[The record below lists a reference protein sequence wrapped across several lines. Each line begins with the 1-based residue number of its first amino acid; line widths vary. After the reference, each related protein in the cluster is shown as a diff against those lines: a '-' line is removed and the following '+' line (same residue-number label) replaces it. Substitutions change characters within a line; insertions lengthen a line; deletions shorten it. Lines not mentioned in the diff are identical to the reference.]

1 MNLVL
6 DLGNTAFKWAI
17 FDDKN
22 LIFRGKLDY
31 SNVVFEFP
39 EWSKYDIKQVAV
51 STVIEIPYQLKK
63 ILEAFDFVL
72 NINHNVSL
80 PIKNS
85 YQTPGSLGV
94 DRLVNAVAARYLSD
108 KQETLVIDCGTC
120 LKIDLS
126 TLENGFVGGSI
137 SPGINMRYEA
147 LHNYTHKLPS
157 LKPMNFNKL
166 TGISTNDSIHNGVIC
181 GINNEILGSIENY
194 EREFPDIHIIIT
206 GGDLCYLE
214 KITEK
219 KAIFVEPDLTLI
231 GINLILLH
239 NIQ

>member
-6 DLGNTAFKWAI
+6 DLGNTALKWAI

-31 SNVVFEFP
+31 SNVVYEFP

-51 STVIEIPYQLKK
+51 STVIEIQNQLKK
-63 ILEAFDFVL
+63 IFETFDSVL
-72 NINHNVSL
+72 FINQNVSL

-85 YQTPGSLGV
+85 YQTPDSLGM
-94 DRLVNAVAARYLSD
+94 DRLVNAVAARYLSN
-108 KQETLVIDCGTC
+108 KQETLVVDCGTC

-126 TLENGFVGGSI
+126 TIENGFVGGSI
-137 SPGINMRYEA
+137 SPGITMRYEA
-147 LHNYTHKLPS
+147 LHNFTHKLPL

-166 TGISTNDSIHNGVIC
+166 TGVSTNDSIHNGVIC

-194 EREFPDIHIIIT
+194 KREFPDIHIIIT
-206 GGDLCYLE
+206 GGDLSFLE

-219 KAIFVEPDLTLI
+219 KAIFAEPDLTLI

>member
-6 DLGNTAFKWAI
+6 DLGNTALKWAI

-31 SNVVFEFP
+31 SNVVYEFP

-51 STVIEIPYQLKK
+51 STEIEIQNQLKK
-63 ILEAFDFVL
+63 IFETFDSVL
-72 NINHNVSL
+72 FINQNVSL

-85 YQTPGSLGV
+85 YQTPDSLGM
-94 DRLVNAVAARYLSD
+94 DRLVNAVAARYLSN
-108 KQETLVIDCGTC
+108 KQETLVVDCGTC

-126 TLENGFVGGSI
+126 TIENGFVGGSI
-137 SPGINMRYEA
+137 SPGITMRYEA
-147 LHNYTHKLPS
+147 LHNFTHKLPL

-166 TGISTNDSIHNGVIC
+166 TGVSTNDSIHNGVIC

-194 EREFPDIHIIIT
+194 KREFPDIHIIIT
-206 GGDLCYLE
+206 GGDLSFLE

-219 KAIFVEPDLTLI
+219 KAIFAEPDLTLI